1 MAGLL
6 QINYVNFAGEPGVLT
21 VHLPKTSQAGK
32 GARIPS
38 GLRNTNCLGGGVLFW
53 LLLPLNFVAVG
64 DGLLGHSFPAL
75 SAGHEPNLGSV

>member
-38 GLRNTNCLGGGVLFW
+38 GLRNTNCLGGGGVVLVAP
-53 LLLPLNFVAVG
+53 PLKFCGCGGWTAR
-64 DGLLGHSFPAL
+64 P
-75 SAGHEPNLGSV
+75 